1 MRKTIIEAFGTLVG
15 SVLHA
20 EQSGDLTDHASH
32 FAEALI
38 DLFLGNFWFEL
49 EYAVVSDHDIVS
61 F

>member
-1 MRKTIIEAFGTLVG
+1 MRKTIIQAFGTFIET
-15 SVLHA
+15 VLHTK
-20 EQSGDLTDHASH
+20 QSWNLPDHANH

>member
-1 MRKTIIEAFGTLVG
+1 
-15 SVLHA
+15 
-20 EQSGDLTDHASH
+20 
-32 FAEALI
+32 LI